1 MPPIV
6 ATVTAMNH
14 TAPMI
19 LIAGLPG
26 AGKTTVARRLA
37 EAFSRSVHLE
47 VDGLR
52 KMMVRGHIS
61 PADAGGW
68 SDALAAQCLMES
80 EAATA
85 LATCYASHG
94 VTVVL
99 DDIALPPLLSR
110 CYADVAA
117 LHKVLLMPSLDA
129 LLTRLQH
136 RQDIYDATFTAA
148 APALHAMLVRARKG
162 SWTVLDNS
170 DWDAERTAAEVMTSR
185 PQPG

>member
-1 MPPIV
+1 M
-6 ATVTAMNH
+6 TGMNR

-26 AGKTTVARRLA
+26 AGKTSVARRLA
-37 EAFSRSVHLE
+37 GAFSRSVHLE

-61 PADAGGW
+61 PEDASGW

-85 LATCYASHG
+85 LATCYAGHG

-110 CYADVAA
+110 CYADVAG

-148 APALHAMLVRARKG
+148 APALHGMLVRARKG

-185 PQPG
+185 LQSG